1 MAIKV
6 LTVRK
11 FKKGTVEEAHNLLKQ
26 LRSVGTLRPGFV
38 SGQTLVS
45 AEDPHRLL
53 VISTWTDVRGWEA
66 WRASQKRKEISEK
79 IAELLEKPEYV
90 EIFHVERKETEGV
103 DMA

>member
-6 LTVRK
+6 LTVRN
-11 FKKGTVEEAHNLLKQ
+11 FKKGTIEEAYQLLKQ
-26 LRSVGTLRPGFV
+26 LRAAGTFRPGFV

-53 VISTWTDVRGWEA
+53 VISTWTDAKGWEA
-66 WRASQKRKEISEK
+66 WRASQKRKEISAK
-79 IAELLEKPEYV
+79 IAELLETPEHV
-90 EIFHVERKETEGV
+90 EIFQVERKETEGV